1 MLGLKSMFQFFSY
14 FWAKGYFW
22 KGKKVWQ
29 LFSLPTFSLFFPE
42 EKGILVN

>member
-1 MLGLKSMFQFFSY
+1 MLGLKSMFKFFPISGLE
-14 FWAKGYFW
+14 GYFS

-29 LFSLPTFSLFFPE
+29 LFSLPTFLLFFPE